1 MLWNFLAVA
10 LGGAIGSCIRYGVS
24 LCYNGTHSV
33 FALPTLSVNV
43 IGSLAIGL
51 LYAYCSNYSVPTP
64 MKMFLFVGLLGGFT
78 TFSSFSLETVNMLRN
93 GYIGAAAVYSL
104 GSLVVGV
111 LMAFGGVYLGDKLI
125 GWIEGF

>member
-10 LGGAIGSCIRYGVS
+10 LGGAIGSIIRYGVS

-33 FALPTLSVNV
+33 FALPTMSVNI
-43 IGSLAIGL
+43 IGSFVIGL
-51 LYAYCSNYSVPTP
+51 LFAYCCNYSMPTT
-64 MKMFLFVGLLGGFT
+64 MKLFLFVGLLGGFT

-93 GYIGAAAVYSL
+93 GYFGAAAVYSF

-111 LMAFGGVYLGDKLI
+111 LMAFGGMYLGDKII
-125 GWIEGF
+125 GWVEG

>member
-10 LGGAIGSCIRYGVS
+10 LGGAIGSSIRYGVS

-33 FALPTLSVNV
+33 FALPTLSVNL
-43 IGSLAIGL
+43 IGSFIIGL
-51 LYAYCSNYSVPTP
+51 LYAYCSNYSVPAP
-64 MKMFLFVGLLGGFT
+64 VKLFMFVGLLGGFT

-93 GYIGAAAVYSL
+93 GYFGAAALYSL

-111 LMAFGGVYLGDKLI
+111 FASFGGVYLGCKII
-125 GWIEGF
+125 GWVEA

>member
-10 LGGAIGSCIRYGVS
+10 LGGAIGSIIRYGVS

-33 FALPTLSVNV
+33 FALPTMSVNI
-43 IGSLAIGL
+43 IGSFVIGL
-51 LYAYCSNYSVPTP
+51 LFAYCCNYSVPTT
-64 MKMFLFVGLLGGFT
+64 MKLFLFVGLLGGFT

-93 GYIGAAAVYSL
+93 GYFGAAAVYSL

-111 LMAFGGVYLGDKLI
+111 LMAFGGVYLGDKII
-125 GWIEGF
+125 GCVEG

>member
-10 LGGAIGSCIRYGVS
+10 LGGAIGSIIRYGVS

-33 FALPTLSVNV
+33 FALSTMSVNI
-43 IGSLAIGL
+43 IGSFVIGL
-51 LYAYCSNYSVPTP
+51 LFAYCCNYSVPTT
-64 MKMFLFVGLLGGFT
+64 MKLFLFVGLLGGFT

-93 GYIGAAAVYSL
+93 GYFGAAAVYSL

-111 LMAFGGVYLGDKLI
+111 LMAFGGVYLGDKII
-125 GWIEGF
+125 GWVEG